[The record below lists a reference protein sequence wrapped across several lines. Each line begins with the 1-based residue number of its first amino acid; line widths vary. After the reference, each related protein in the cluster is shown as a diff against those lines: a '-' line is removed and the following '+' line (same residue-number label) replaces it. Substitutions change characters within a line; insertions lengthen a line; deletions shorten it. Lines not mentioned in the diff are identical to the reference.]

1 MECRTFVGKNFA
13 PARPACDNTQKPPRR
28 ARRPPSSNGLRAPR
42 GDKRKHFSSSIQH
55 EILRRGCPCYSRA
68 REVAERNRSCP
79 SSPSSAPTALEDL
92 RWKGISERNPDRL
105 LNVLTVYSYLRFSI
119 IEPFQSSDHD
129 KYHMYL
135 TIHYNKNDSHFPFPT
150 GMIMAYMVYTEIW
163 VELYNCEHV
172 CN

>member
-1 MECRTFVGKNFA
+1 MGKLGTEAMGA
-13 PARPACDNTQKPPRR
+13 PERSMFPPRR

-105 LNVLTVYSYLRFSI
+105 LNVLTVYSDLRFSI

-135 TIHYNKNDSHFPFPT
+135 TIHYNKNDSHSPQ
-150 GMIMAYMVYTEIW
+150 A
-163 VELYNCEHV
+163 
-172 CN
+172 